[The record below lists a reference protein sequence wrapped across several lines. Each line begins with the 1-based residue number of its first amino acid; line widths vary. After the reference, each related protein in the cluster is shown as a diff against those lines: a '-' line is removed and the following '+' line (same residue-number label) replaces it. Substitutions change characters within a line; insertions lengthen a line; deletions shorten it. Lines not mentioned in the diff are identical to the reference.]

1 MYENRL
7 NHEDLTYFV
16 ILLHRCLCNFQVT
29 IKRNIKNRQD
39 EKTFWLFDSRG
50 FSACYTRS
58 VCSAWIVAGI
68 WPLQTTRAC

>member
-39 EKTFWLFDSRG
+39 EKTFRLFDSRG
-50 FSACYTRS
+50 FFQH
-58 VCSAWIVAGI
+58 V
-68 WPLQTTRAC
+68 TRAACAQLG